1 MPIQKFTSL
10 DDARRALWEAPLQP
24 DLLARIE
31 ALWTFS
37 LRLVPRQIPRGVRK
51 FRLLEEANQER
62 EQWIQQRVD
71 RLRAERGTA

>member
-10 DDARRALWEAPLQP
+10 DEARRALWASPGQP
-24 DLLARIE
+24 DLLTRIE

-51 FRLLEEANQER
+51 FRSLEEANQER
-62 EQWIQQRVD
+62 DQWVQQRVD
-71 RLRAERGTA
+71 RLRAERGSA